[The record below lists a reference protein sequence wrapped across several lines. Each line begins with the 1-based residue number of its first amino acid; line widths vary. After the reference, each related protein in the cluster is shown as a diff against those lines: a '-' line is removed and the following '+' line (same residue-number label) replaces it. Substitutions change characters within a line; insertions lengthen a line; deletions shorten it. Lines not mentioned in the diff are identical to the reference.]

1 MNNLE
6 KSDLKMNNDFI
17 AEIKFNNEPINTN
30 ELDNLPFDTNTDKTF
45 FGIIDIH
52 VKESPI
58 TTTMQVINI
67 AIDASSSMSESCNDE
82 KEKID
87 HIKHTVKNIL
97 NYILSKPQI
106 KVLLNVFIFSSS
118 VTDILINETVTED
131 NINELKK
138 KIDKIYADGGTN
150 IENALK
156 KFIELSK
163 NISPDYVVSNI
174 FMSDGYATE
183 GVTNI
188 KLLGGLVNESVS
200 NTFIGFGIEHN
211 PKLLTFLSSSINSTY
226 YYIDVLENSGH
237 VYGEI
242 LHGILYKKHQNTILT
257 VENGLIYNWKTN
269 SWSSS
274 LMIGNLVSD
283 TYKQFHIISK
293 CCDEV
298 RCVLK
303 FSEEEEKEE
312 NFCFMNS
319 YDDLSKF
326 YFRQKTLQILFNS
339 HKLNDEL
346 DELDEIDHFNNFKK
360 FRFDFNEEDEEERE
374 KNRNEKLYDQKKRNE
389 KRIQNIKLLKKQMK
403 ELIKSMEE
411 YKTVH
416 NMFEDKFIKNLC
428 LDIAICYK
436 TIGTDLGNLYS
447 YSRQIS
453 QGSQRIHSVKT
464 PRKNNYNLTPLT
476 SSSNSNSNT
485 FFDDDSIFSQLQSPR
500 KNKHYKVESFDS
512 FDHLL
517 KDSDDDSDTD
527 NNNDYEQIINKYIDD
542 DADDDN
548 NLDSPYYCSESLI
561 NTILTV
567 SDVTSDN

>member
-1 MNNLE
+1 
-6 KSDLKMNNDFI
+6 MNNDLT

-30 ELDNLPFDTNTDKTF
+30 ELDNLPFDTNTNTDKTF

-67 AIDASSSMSESCNDE
+67 AIDASSSMSESCNDG

-211 PKLLTFLSSSINSTY
+211 PKLLTFLSSSINSVY

-257 VENGLIYNWKTN
+257 VENGFIYNWKTN

-298 RCVLK
+298 SCALK
-303 FSEEEEKEE
+303 FGEEVT
-312 NFCFMNS
+312 FRFMNS

-360 FRFDFNEEDEEERE
+360 YRFDFKEEEEEERE
-374 KNRNEKLYDQKKRNE
+374 KNRKDKIYDQKKRNE

-403 ELIKSMEE
+403 ELIKNMEE

-416 NMFEDKFIKNLC
+416 NIFEDKFIKNLC

-436 TIGTDLGNLYS
+436 TIGTDLGKLYS

-517 KDSDDDSDTD
+517 KDYDDDDDDSVD
-527 NNNDYEQIINKYIDD
+527 NDYDKIINKYIDD
-542 DADDDN
+542 DDDDDN

-567 SDVTSDN
+567 SDVTTDN

>member
-6 KSDLKMNNDFI
+6 MNNDLT

-30 ELDNLPFDTNTDKTF
+30 ELDNLPFDTNTNTDKTF

-211 PKLLTFLSSSINSTY
+211 PKLLSFLSSSITSTY
-226 YYIDVLENSGH
+226 YYVDVLENSGH

-274 LMIGNLVSD
+274 LMIGNLISD

-293 CCDEV
+293 SCDEV
-298 RCVLK
+298 SCALK
-303 FSEEEEKEE
+303 FGEEEEEE
-312 NFCFMNS
+312 VTFRFMNS
-319 YDDLSKF
+319 YNDLSKF

-360 FRFDFNEEDEEERE
+360 YRFDFKEEEEEERE
-374 KNRNEKLYDQKKRNE
+374 KNRKDKIYDQKKRNE

-403 ELIKSMEE
+403 ELIKNMEE

-416 NMFEDKFIKNLC
+416 NIFEDKFIKNLC

-476 SSSNSNSNT
+476 SSSSNSNT

-517 KDSDDDSDTD
+517 KDYDDHDDDSVD
-527 NNNDYEQIINKYIDD
+527 NDYDKIINKYIDD
-542 DADDDN
+542 DDDDDN

-567 SDVTSDN
+567 SDVTTDN

>member
-6 KSDLKMNNDFI
+6 INNLEINNLEINNDFI
-17 AEIKFNNEPINTN
+17 AEIKFNREPIKTS
-30 ELDNLPFDTNTDKTF
+30 ELDNLPFDTDKTF

-67 AIDASSSMSESCNDE
+67 AIDASSSMSESCNDG

-211 PKLLTFLSSSINSTY
+211 PKLLTFLSSSITSTY

-242 LHGILYKKHQNTILT
+242 LHGILYKKYQNTILT

-298 RCVLK
+298 SCAFK
-303 FSEEEEKEE
+303 FSEEEQEK
-312 NFCFMNS
+312 NVYFMNS

-346 DELDEIDHFNNFKK
+346 DENEHFVNLKK
-360 FRFDFNEEDEEERE
+360 LRFDFNEEEEEERE
-374 KNRNEKLYDQKKRNE
+374 KKRNDKLNDQKKQNQ
-389 KRIQNIKLLKKQMK
+389 KKVYNIKLLKKQMT
-403 ELIKSMEE
+403 ELIKNMEE
-411 YKTVH
+411 YKINN
-416 NMFEDKFIKNLC
+416 NMTEDKFIKNLC

-464 PRKNNYNLTPLT
+464 PRKNNYNLTPLN
-476 SSSNSNSNT
+476 SNSNSNSNP

-500 KNKHYKVESFDS
+500 RNKHYKVESFDS

-517 KDSDDDSDTD
+517 NDFENEDSDTD
-527 NNNDYEQIINKYIDD
+527 NNNDYDQIINKYIDD
-542 DADDDN
+542 EADDDN

-567 SDVTSDN
+567 SDVTNEN